1 MLQKKEHTRPP
12 IAVGLIRGRHCM
24 PVSEYIFDSVEDV
37 HDYAGVHDRVSRFL
51 SDRVGISLRTGTGIN
66 QSDYTDVRVFQGDND
81 LVVYVTGL
89 TSVVAEV
96 VAACLY
102 NGVHLT
108 LMHYDTETG
117 GYRPQRIS

>member
-37 HDYAGVHDRVSRFL
+37 HDYAGIHDRVSRFVKN
-51 SDRVGISLRTGTGIN
+51 S
-66 QSDYTDVRVFQGDND
+66 DND

-96 VAACLY
+96 VSACLY

-108 LMHYDTETG
+108 LMHYDTESG
-117 GYRPQRIS
+117 GYLPQRIS